1 MTLYDTDGA
10 LRIFHP
16 IEYGWE
22 MQVGDRVVID
32 KGAAHQRM
40 RRGDA
45 GTIVSLYIAD
55 YDSLYIGAKVK
66 LDRTQRHVV
75 TQLWNLWSESAW
87 NRNEEEK

>member
-55 YDSLYIGAKVK
+55 YESLYIGAKVK

-87 NRNEEEK
+87 NRNEEN

>member
-1 MTLYDTDGA
+1 MTLYDKDGA
-10 LRIFHP
+10 PRIFHLL
-16 IEYGWE
+16 EHGWE

-45 GTIVSLYIAD
+45 GTIVSLYI
-55 YDSLYIGAKVK
+55 IGAKVK

>member
-45 GTIVSLYIAD
+45 GTIVSLYI
-55 YDSLYIGAKVK
+55 IGARVK

-87 NRNEEEK
+87 NRNEEEA